1 MCTTLDIVFVDSGE
15 ELLHASTR
23 LQTDISLCIYTL
35 TRWYTKIM
43 LTVEENNLLKIQ
55 AVGFFSSSLVGIFT
69 QFYVFKYLDFK
80 GLVLYNF
87 VQFVSLL
94 VLYIASG
101 YLLNKFSTKSLIKS
115 SLLLTTLSYVLLLVF
130 KERALDYIIVLG
142 IISGSAAGLYWSGYN
157 LSQYILTHAHSREH
171 FFGRFMSVLNFA
183 SALAPL
189 LGGLIVSYFGYT
201 PLFAIVAALNLAL
214 YFMANRLP
222 QHHGVEFSVS
232 HLLSHVRSRRWVNS
246 LKQNAV
252 LGVYDT
258 GLSMFIGVLLFV
270 VLQDPTVV
278 GFTRSAFYLISA
290 IAGMFAG
297 KIIASHK
304 NITILMGILAM
315 VGFVIIGISQS
326 TLAVILFGILTGVS
340 LPIIYVRYSSEILNA
355 IDDNDSSWKNK
366 YEMFIERDLAL
377 GVTRIGSLF
386 LLLVLF
392 TYFDK
397 NVVAQWWMIVFSVFP
412 LILGIMVT
420 KNTTH

>member
-1 MCTTLDIVFVDSGE
+1 
-15 ELLHASTR
+15 
-23 LQTDISLCIYTL
+23 
-35 TRWYTKIM
+35 
-43 LTVEENNLLKIQ
+43 
-55 AVGFFSSSLVGIFT
+55 
-69 QFYVFKYLDFK
+69 
-80 GLVLYNF
+80 
-87 VQFVSLL
+87 
-94 VLYIASG
+94 
-101 YLLNKFSTKSLIKS
+101 
-115 SLLLTTLSYVLLLVF
+115 
-130 KERALDYIIVLG
+130 
-142 IISGSAAGLYWSGYN
+142 
-157 LSQYILTHAHSREH
+157 
-171 FFGRFMSVLNFA
+171 
-183 SALAPL
+183 
-189 LGGLIVSYFGYT
+189 
-201 PLFAIVAALNLAL
+201 
-214 YFMANRLP
+214 FMANRLP

-232 HLLSHVRSRRWVNS
+232 HLLSHVRSKRWVNS

-304 NITILMGILAM
+304 NITILMGILSM

-326 TLAVILFGILTGVS
+326 TLAVILFGILTGIS

>member
-1 MCTTLDIVFVDSGE
+1 MITLLYLG
-15 ELLHASTR
+15 LLADLRQAYTGAA
-23 LQTDISLCIYTL
+23 TIYLNT
-35 TRWYTKIM
+35 
-43 LTVEENNLLKIQ
+43 
-55 AVGFFSSSLVGIFT
+55 
-69 QFYVFKYLDFK
+69 YLRMR
-80 GLVLYNF
+80 
-87 VQFVSLL
+87 
-94 VLYIASG
+94 IAA
-101 YLLNKFSTKSLIKS
+101 NI
-115 SLLLTTLSYVLLLVF
+115 
-130 KERALDYIIVLG
+130 
-142 IISGSAAGLYWSGYN
+142 
-157 LSQYILTHAHSREH
+157 

-232 HLLSHVRSRRWVNS
+232 HLLSHVRSKRWVNS

-304 NITILMGILAM
+304 NITILMGILSM

-326 TLAVILFGILTGVS
+326 TLAVILFGILTGIS